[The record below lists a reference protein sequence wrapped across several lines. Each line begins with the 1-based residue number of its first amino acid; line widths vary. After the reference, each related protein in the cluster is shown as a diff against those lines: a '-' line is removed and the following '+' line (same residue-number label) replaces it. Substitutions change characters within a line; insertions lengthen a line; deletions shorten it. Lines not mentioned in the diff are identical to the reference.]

1 MNDNE
6 GYLRARFYDDGD
18 GSGKLCVHVV
28 VDRFSGEG
36 GAYFGI
42 EELERFAE
50 QIAAYPLPAERRV
63 SLAGGYWS
71 STEPGKLEDE
81 HLGLEV
87 YPVGRRGQ
95 IGVRARVATVIA
107 SNERSGSQNS
117 AQIELLTTYEPMSR
131 FARELTALVHGRAD
145 SALLSGHR
153 MG

>member
-50 QIAAYPLPAERRV
+50 QIATCRASR
-63 SLAGGYWS
+63 LAGGWV
-71 STEPGKLEDE
+71 LEL
-81 HLGLEV
+81 H
-87 YPVGRRGQ
+87 
-95 IGVRARVATVIA
+95 
-107 SNERSGSQNS
+107 
-117 AQIELLTTYEPMSR
+117 
-131 FARELTALVHGRAD
+131 
-145 SALLSGHR
+145 
-153 MG
+153 